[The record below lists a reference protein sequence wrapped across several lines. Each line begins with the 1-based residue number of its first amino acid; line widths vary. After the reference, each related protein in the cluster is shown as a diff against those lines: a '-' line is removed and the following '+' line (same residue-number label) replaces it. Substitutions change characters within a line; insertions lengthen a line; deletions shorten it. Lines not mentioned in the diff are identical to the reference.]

1 MEPGHR
7 PFIAAAE
14 IAPGESKPQHGGA
27 GRTDYFEKDHAEQL
41 ITEEKSFIASNRTR
55 DGRTDWY
62 GLALSGGG
70 IRSAIFCL
78 GALQA
83 LAAKNVMPSFDY
95 MSSVS
100 GGGYIAAALQWLW
113 RTNPTTG
120 SSQTGFPFGAT
131 LDYRSGDETKDKRLA
146 YLRSHG
152 QYLIPDEHLSIW
164 SLTAVVIRTLFL
176 NLSVWLPI
184 GALAYIVMMLLFRLL
199 EKIPYID
206 QLPNLLSF
214 VMASRWRN
222 DCEVDAL
229 AICKSAAETAS
240 AAASAAHIPGGAQM
254 CTAATSLAAK
264 AMQPDCYWKLD
275 LFFEICLVAA
285 LLWIARFALWAIGFS
300 LDTRISPKQ
309 DMTPNPRLRQL
320 CGAISV
326 LCGLIV
332 VGLGIWFWTMGEPLL
347 GSNSIAIAFL
357 LLVCAY
363 LAGVLYRLQKP
374 NHRVPANY
382 NWRRMFEVKAGWA
395 LPWIT
400 ILIALGTVPVI
411 PYLLIN
417 KAGFAAKATAVMASL
432 ASGLYAGVF
441 GHQAQ
446 AAESAPTDLSRWILM
461 VASAVFIYS
470 IAVVA
475 YCVAQFWFAPEFLL
489 GSGDHQLAANLI
501 HGAIAAWVLVALVL
515 ASFTNIN
522 YVGLHRFY
530 RDRLMEAFMPSADAV
545 RRNVIEF
552 SPEADGLSMADL
564 WPPPRTAAAQ
574 LRDIPYPIVNTNVIM
589 MNDPD
594 RRLSWRGGDSFI
606 VSPLF
611 VGSSAT
617 GWERTSSYI
626 SKNGPVS
633 VPSAAAA
640 SGAAINANAAY
651 VGAGVTRDRLV
662 SIVLVLLNLR
672 LGMWAT
678 RPDAQGRGR
687 LKREPNHWSP
697 GFRYGLTRA
706 GYRSNSTF
714 VELTDGGHFD
724 NSGIY
729 ELARRKCAVILAIDG
744 EEDPSMALPALY
756 SVAQRVREDFN
767 AEIKLNGVLD
777 ELIPEKGKGY
787 PEGIS
792 FVTRPYFVAPITY
805 DGGGSGVLIYVKLSL
820 AQGLGFDALGYRAQ
834 HTDFPHQPTTDQFFV
849 PEQVEAYRSVGF
861 VNMDKAISELS
872 LGAGRID
879 TAAVVTAYR
888 NRPQPQPPAQPSPPA
903 PPQQTGP

>member
-1 MEPGHR
+1 M
-7 PFIAAAE
+7 
-14 IAPGESKPQHGGA
+14 
-27 GRTDYFEKDHAEQL
+27 TDYFTKAQAEDL
-41 ITEEKSFIASNRTR
+41 ITEEKTFIASNRAR
-55 DGRTDWY
+55 DGRDDWY
-62 GLALSGGG
+62 GVALSGGG

-83 LAAKNVMPSFDY
+83 LAAKKVMPSFDY

-100 GGGYIAAALQWLW
+100 GGGYALAALQWLW
-113 RTNPTTG
+113 HTDTTTG
-120 SSQTGFPFGAT
+120 SSDTGFPFGASRN
-131 LDYRSGDETKDKRLA
+131 YRSGDDTKDKRLT

-164 SLTAVVIRTLFL
+164 SLSAVVIRTLFL

-184 GALAYIVMMLLFRLL
+184 GALAYVVMMLLFRLL
-199 EKIPYID
+199 ERIPYID
-206 QLPNLLSF
+206 KLPNLLGF

-222 DCEVDAL
+222 DCEGDAL

-240 AAASAAHIPGGAQM
+240 AAASAAHIPGGAQI
-254 CTAATSLAAK
+254 CTAATSIAAN
-264 AMQPDCYWKLD
+264 AMEPACYWKLD

-309 DMTPNPRLRQL
+309 DVVPNPRLRQL
-320 CGAISV
+320 CAIGS
-326 LCGLIV
+326 LICCLIV
-332 VGLGIWFWTMGEPLL
+332 VGLAVWFWIIGKPLL
-347 GSNSIAIAFL
+347 DSNFIAVAIL
-357 LLVCAY
+357 LLVAAY
-363 LAGVLYRLQKP
+363 LGIVLYRLQKP
-374 NHRVPANY
+374 NNRVAANY
-382 NWRRMFEVKAGWA
+382 NWRRMFEVSAGWA

-417 KAGFAAKATAVMASL
+417 KAGFVAKAATAIISV
-432 ASGLYAGVF
+432 ASGLYSGVF

-446 AAESAPTDLSRWILM
+446 TAESAPTDLSRWILM
-461 VASAVFIYS
+461 IASAVFIYS

-475 YCVAQFWFAPEFLL
+475 YCVAQLWFAPEFLL
-489 GSGDHQLAANLI
+489 GSGDHALAVNLI
-501 HGAIAAWVLVALVL
+501 HGAIAAWVFVALVM

-530 RDRLMEAFMPSADAV
+530 RDRLMEAFMPSDNAV
-545 RRNVIEF
+545 QHNIIDF
-552 SPEADGLSMADL
+552 SPEADRLSIADL
-564 WPPPRTAAAQ
+564 WPPPPAAAGA

-594 RRLSWRGGDSFI
+594 RQLSWRGGDNFI
-606 VSPLF
+606 VSPMF

-617 GWERTSSYI
+617 GWERTRRYI
-626 SKNGPVS
+626 TKNGPVS
-633 VPSAAAA
+633 VPSAVAA

-662 SIVLVLLNLR
+662 SIVLVLLNIR

-678 RPDAQGRGR
+678 RPDDQRGPGH

-706 GYRSNSTF
+706 GYRSTSTF

-744 EEDPSMALPALY
+744 EEDPGMALPALY
-756 SVAQRVREDFN
+756 SVAQRVREDFD
-767 AEIKLNGVLD
+767 AEIKLDGVLD

-787 PEGIS
+787 PEGVS
-792 FVTRPYFVAPITY
+792 FVTRPYFVAPIKY
-805 DGGGSGVLIYVKLSL
+805 DGGRSNGVLIYVKLSL

-834 HTDFPHQPTTDQFFV
+834 HTDFPHQPTADQFFV

-872 LGAGRID
+872 LGAGRIN
-879 TAAVVTAYR
+879 TAAVVTAYQ
-888 NRPQPQPPAQPSPPA
+888 NRPQPQPPAPPSPPA
-903 PPQQTGP
+903 ATAPPTPPTPPGQP

>member
-1 MEPGHR
+1 M
-7 PFIAAAE
+7 
-14 IAPGESKPQHGGA
+14 
-27 GRTDYFEKDHAEQL
+27 TDYFEKDQAEQL
-41 ITEEKSFIASNRTR
+41 LTEEKTFIASNRAR

-100 GGGYIAAALQWLW
+100 GGGYVAAALQWLW
-113 RTNPTTG
+113 RTDTTTG
-120 SSQTGFPFGAT
+120 SSQAGFPFGAT
-131 LDYRSGDETKDKRLA
+131 RDYRSGNETKDKRLA

-164 SLTAVVIRTLFL
+164 SLSAVVTRTLFL

-184 GALAYIVMMLLFRLL
+184 GALAYVFMMLLFRLL

-206 QLPNLLSF
+206 KLPNLLAV

-222 DCEVDAL
+222 DCEGDAL
-229 AICKSAAETAS
+229 AICKGAAETAS
-240 AAASAAHIPGGAQM
+240 AAASAAHIPGGAQI

-264 AMQPDCYWKLD
+264 AMQPECFWKLD

-300 LDTRISPKQ
+300 VDTRISPKQ
-309 DMTPNPRLRQL
+309 DVAPNPRLRLL
-320 CGAISV
+320 CGAISL
-326 LCGLIV
+326 LCGLIFLRLTV
-332 VGLGIWFWTMGEPLL
+332 WFWITGEPVLDPI
-347 GSNSIAIAFL
+347 SFAVAILFL
-357 LLVCAY
+357 VFAY
-363 LAGVLYRLQKP
+363 LAGVLYRLQKS
-374 NHRVPANY
+374 NRTVSANY
-382 NWRRMFEVKAGWA
+382 NWRRRFEITAGWS

-417 KAGFAAKATAVMASL
+417 KAGFAAKAAATVASL

-446 AAESAPTDLSRWILM
+446 SAQSAPTDLSRWILM

-475 YCVAQFWFAPEFLL
+475 YSIAQFWFAPEFLL
-489 GSGDHQLAANLI
+489 GSGDNQLASNLI
-501 HGAIAAWVLVALVL
+501 RSGITAWVFVALVM

-530 RDRLMEAFMPSADAV
+530 RDRLMEAFMPSDEAV
-545 RRNVIEF
+545 RRNVIDF
-552 SPEADGLSMADL
+552 SPTADRLSMADL
-564 WPPPRTAAAQ
+564 WPPPRAAGAP

-594 RRLSWRGGDSFI
+594 RLLSWRGGDNFI

-626 SKNGPVS
+626 AKNGPVS
-633 VPSAAAA
+633 VPSAMAA

-678 RPDAQGRGR
+678 RPDDHGASR

-697 GFRYGLTRA
+697 GFRYGLTRS
-706 GYRSNSTF
+706 GYRSDSSF

-729 ELARRKCAVILAIDG
+729 ELARRKCAVIIAIDG
-744 EEDPSMALPALY
+744 EEDPNMALPALY
-756 SVAQRVREDFN
+756 SVAQRIREDFK
-767 AEIKLNGVLD
+767 AKIDLDGVLD
-777 ELIPEKGKGY
+777 DLIPEKGKGY
-787 PEGIS
+787 PEGVS
-792 FVTRPYFVAPITY
+792 FVTRPYFVAEITY
-805 DGGGSGVLIYVKLSL
+805 DDGSRGVLVYVKLSL
-820 AQGLGFDALGYRAQ
+820 VQGLGFDALGYRAQ
-834 HTDFPHQPTTDQFFV
+834 HADFPHQPTTDQFFV
-849 PEQVEAYRSVGF
+849 PEQVEAYRIVGF
-861 VNMDKAISELS
+861 ANMDKAIGELN
-872 LGAGRID
+872 LGSNPID
-879 TAAVVTAYR
+879 TNAVLTAYR
-888 NRPQPQPPAQPSPPA
+888 NRPRPQPPGGQVPSRLWARLNRRMTRVRGSRP
-903 PPQQTGP
+903 

>member
-1 MEPGHR
+1 M
-7 PFIAAAE
+7 
-14 IAPGESKPQHGGA
+14 
-27 GRTDYFEKDHAEQL
+27 TDYFTKAQAEDL
-41 ITEEKSFIASNRTR
+41 ITEEKAFIASSRAR

-70 IRSAIFCL
+70 IRSAIFGL

-95 MSSVS
+95 MSTVS
-100 GGGYIAAALQWLW
+100 GGGYVAAALQWLW
-113 RTNPTTG
+113 RNDPATG
-120 SSQTGFPFGAT
+120 SSEAGFPFGAT
-131 LDYRSGDETKDKRLA
+131 REYRCGEDAKDKRLA

-164 SLTAVVIRTLFL
+164 SLSAVVTRTLFL

-184 GALAYIVMMLLFRLL
+184 GALAYIVMMLLSRLL

-206 QLPNLLSF
+206 KLPNLLAF

-222 DCEVDAL
+222 DCEGDAL
-229 AICKSAAETAS
+229 AICKGAAETAA
-240 AAASAAHIPGGAQM
+240 AAASAAHIPGGAQI

-264 AMQPDCYWKLD
+264 AMQPACFWKLD

-285 LLWIARFALWAIGFS
+285 MLWIARFALWAIGFS
-300 LDTRISPKQ
+300 IDTRISPKQ
-309 DMTPNPRLRQL
+309 DVTPNPRLRLL
-320 CGAISV
+320 CGALS
-326 LCGLIV
+326 LFCGLV
-332 VGLGIWFWTMGEPLL
+332 FLRLTLWFLFTNEPVLDPFSFAVGIL
-347 GSNSIAIAFL
+347 FL
-357 LLVCAY
+357 VFAY
-363 LAGVLYRLQKP
+363 LAGVLYRLQKA
-374 NHRVPANY
+374 NRTVSANY
-382 NWRRMFEVKAGWA
+382 NWRRLFEVKAGWS

-400 ILIALGTVPVI
+400 ILIALGTIPVI

-417 KAGFAAKATAVMASL
+417 KAGFAVKAGAAVASL
-432 ASGLYAGVF
+432 ASGLYAAVF

-446 AAESAPTDLSRWILM
+446 ASQSAPTDLSRWILM
-461 VASAVFIYS
+461 VASAIFIYS

-475 YCVAQFWFAPEFLL
+475 YAIAQFWLDPNFLL
-489 GSGDHQLAANLI
+489 DSSDAELASNLI
-501 HGAIAAWVLVALVL
+501 RAGITAWVCVALL
-515 ASFTNIN
+515 MASFTNIN

-530 RDRLMEAFMPSADAV
+530 RDRLMEAFMPSDDAV
-545 RRNVIEF
+545 RRNVIDF
-552 SPEADGLSMADL
+552 SPFADRLSIADL
-564 WPPPRTAAAQ
+564 WPPPRNPATPAQ
-574 LRDIPYPIVNTNVIM
+574 PRDIPYPIVNTNVIM
-589 MNDPD
+589 MNDSD
-594 RRLSWRGGDSFI
+594 RLLSWRGGDNFI

-611 VGSSAT
+611 VGSAAT
-617 GWERTSSYI
+617 GWERTRNYI
-626 SKNGPVS
+626 SKNGPIS
-633 VPSAAAA
+633 VPSAVAA

-678 RPDAQGRGR
+678 RPDDHGPGR

-697 GFRYGLTRA
+697 GFRYGLTRS
-706 GYRSNSTF
+706 GYRSDSTF

-729 ELARRKCAVILAIDG
+729 ELVRRKCAVIVAIDG

-756 SVAQRVREDFN
+756 SVVQRVREDFK
-767 AEIKLNGVLD
+767 AKIDLNGVLD

-787 PEGIS
+787 PEGVS

-805 DGGGSGVLIYVKLSL
+805 DGGSSGVLIYVKLSL

-834 HTDFPHQPTTDQFFV
+834 HTDFPHQPTLDQFFV

-861 VNMDKAISELS
+861 LNMDKAIGELN
-872 LGAGRID
+872 LGPGHID
-879 TAAVVTAYR
+879 TNAVVTAYQ

-903 PPQQTGP
+903 TPARPNP

>member
-1 MEPGHR
+1 MTDTTQNYYTKTDAQTLIDEEKA
-7 PFIAAAE
+7 FIA
-14 IAPGESKPQHGGA
+14 
-27 GRTDYFEKDHAEQL
+27 DHRA
-41 ITEEKSFIASNRTR
+41 K
-55 DGRTDWY
+55 DGRNDWY

-100 GGGYIAAALQWLW
+100 GGGYVSAALQWLW
-113 RTNPTTG
+113 RTDPGTG
-120 SSQTGFPFGAT
+120 TSEEGFPFGAT
-131 LDYRSGDETKDKRLA
+131 RSYRSGDDTKDSRLA

-152 QYLIPDEHLSIW
+152 QYLIPDEQMSIW

-184 GALAYIVMMLLFRLL
+184 GALAYIIMMLLFRLL

-206 QLPNLLSF
+206 KLPNLLAF

-222 DCEVDAL
+222 DCEGDAL
-229 AICKSAAETAS
+229 AICKGAAETAS
-240 AAASAAHIPGGAQM
+240 AAASAAHIPGGAQI

-264 AMQPDCYWKLD
+264 AMQPDCFWKLD
-275 LFFEICLVAA
+275 LFFEICLVAG
-285 LLWIARFALWAIGFS
+285 LLCILRFALWAIGFS

-309 DMTPNPRLRQL
+309 DVTPDPRLRKL
-320 CGAISV
+320 CGMFSL
-326 LCGLIV
+326 LCGLV
-332 VGLGIWFWTMGEPLL
+332 FLGLTVGFKIMGLPVLDPV
-347 GSNSIAIAFL
+347 SFAIAVLFL
-357 LLVCAY
+357 TFSY
-363 LAGVLYRLQKP
+363 LAAVLYRLQKP
-374 NHRVPANY
+374 NQQASPNY
-382 NWRRMFEVKAGWA
+382 DWRRKFEVTAGLW

-417 KAGFAAKATAVMASL
+417 KAGFAVKAAAAVGSL

-446 AAESAPTDLSRWILM
+446 ASQSAPTDLSRWILM
-461 VASAVFIYS
+461 VASAIFIYS

-475 YCVAQFWFAPEFLL
+475 YSIAQFWFAPEFLL
-489 GSGDHQLAANLI
+489 SSDDNLLGSNLI
-501 HGAIAAWVLVALVL
+501 RGVITASIFIAL
-515 ASFTNIN
+515 AMAFFTNIN

-530 RDRLMEAFMPSADAV
+530 RDRLMEAFMPTPEAVAGNVVDLSPSAD
-545 RRNVIEF
+545 R
-552 SPEADGLSMADL
+552 LSMADL
-564 WPPPRTAAAQ
+564 WPPPPNPDRLAQ
-574 LRDIPYPIVNTNVIM
+574 LRDIPYPIVNTNVIL

-594 RRLSWRGGDSFI
+594 RLLSWRGGDNFI

-617 GWERTSSYI
+617 GWEPTRSYI

-633 VPSAAAA
+633 VPSAMAA

-678 RPDAQGRGR
+678 CPDDHAPGR
-687 LKREPNHWSP
+687 LKHEPNHWSP
-697 GFRYGLTRA
+697 GFRYGLTRT
-706 GYRSNSTF
+706 GYKSDSDF

-729 ELARRKCAVILAIDG
+729 ELARRKCSVILAIDG
-744 EEDPSMALPALY
+744 EEDSKMALPALY
-756 SVAQRVREDFN
+756 SVAQRVREDFK
-767 AEIKLNGVLD
+767 AEINLDKVLD
-777 ELIPEKGKGY
+777 GLIPEEGIGY
-787 PEGIS
+787 PKGVS
-792 FVTRPYFVAPITY
+792 FVIRPYFVAEIKY
-805 DGGGSGVLIYVKLSL
+805 DGGSRGVLIYVKLSL
-820 AQGLGFDALGYRAQ
+820 VQGLGFDALGYRAQ
-834 HTDFPHQPTTDQFFV
+834 HADFPHQPTMDQFFV
-849 PEQVEAYRSVGF
+849 PEQVEAYRIVGF
-861 VNMDKAISELS
+861 ANMDKAIDDLS
-872 LGAGRID
+872 LGRGHINTDAVL
-879 TAAVVTAYR
+879 AAFR
-888 NRPQPQPPAQPSPPA
+888 SRQQPQPPTQPPPPA
-903 PPQQTGP
+903 TPGQAQTG